1 MPYHLVRDY
10 VSHDTVH
17 AFEQL
22 AIGAASGD
30 VIGAAFVCLLKGR
43 RYIVDV
49 SGACVREATLTR
61 GALAALDDHLSQI
74 VHGRDPDGETR

>member
-1 MPYHLVRDY
+1 MTYHLVRDY
-10 VSHDTVH
+10 ISQDTAD

-30 VIGAAFVCLLKGR
+30 VIGSAFVCLLKGR

-49 SGACVREATLTR
+49 SGACVRNATLTR
-61 GALAALDDHLSQI
+61 GALQALDDHLAQL
-74 VHGRDPDGETR
+74 VHGRDPDETR